1 MKNSAVQ
8 VHIPYPLL
16 LEKLDY
22 VVKRRI
28 NPEVYLDG
36 ASLEKTSRHDLKAI
50 HEAMV
55 FHNLSLTM
63 HGPYEGISPAGMDET
78 VRLSAVDRIRL
89 AFEAASVL
97 KPRTIVLHGGFS
109 EKKHKGDIEA
119 WLTRAM
125 KTFSVFIEKAA
136 KLGAIICVENIHDKT
151 PEALLALMS
160 AANSPL
166 LRVCIDTGHLNVFS
180 KTPVEAWI
188 DGLGRYIGEVHLHD
202 NDGASDQHLP
212 IGEGS
217 FDFAAFFGLLKKKAA
232 RPVYT
237 IEPHGEEM
245 IEKSITAIHGKI
257 F

>member
-1 MKNSAVQ
+1 MKNSIVQ
-8 VHIPYPLL
+8 VHIPYSLL

-36 ASLEKTSRHDLKAI
+36 ASLEKASKHDLKAI

-63 HGPYEGISPAGMDET
+63 HGPYDGISPAGMAEGA
-78 VRLSAVDRIRL
+78 RLDAVDRIRL
-89 AFEAASVL
+89 AFEAASIL
-97 KPRTIVLHGGFS
+97 RPRTIVLHNGFS
-109 EKKHKGDIEA
+109 EKKHKGDIQI

-125 KTFSVFIEKAA
+125 KTFSGFIEKAA
-136 KLGAIICVENIHDKT
+136 KLSTIICVENIHDKT
-151 PEALLALMS
+151 PEALLLLMR
-160 AANSPL
+160 AVDSPH

-180 KTPVEAWI
+180 KTPVEAWF
-188 DGLGRYIGEVHLHD
+188 DALGQYIGEVHLHD
-202 NDGASDQHLP
+202 NDGASDLHLA

-217 FDFAAFFGLLKKKAA
+217 FDFETFFDLLKKYGVC
-232 RPVYT
+232 PVYT

-245 IEKSITAIHGKI
+245 IEKSITAIQR
-257 F
+257 FL